1 MNEYLSALKQYG
13 VIQGRC
19 RRKTY
24 WLFVLVNILVS
35 VVLTVL
41 DTVLG
46 FNIWLDEGLL
56 STLYSLAILIP
67 SITVSIRRLH
77 DLDRSGWWLLL
88 ILLPF
93 IGTLLLL
100 IYFCFK
106 GSEGPNRFGDDPLR
120 APSHS

>member
-1 MNEYLSALKQYG
+1 MNEYLSVLKQYA

-120 APSHS
+120 APSYS